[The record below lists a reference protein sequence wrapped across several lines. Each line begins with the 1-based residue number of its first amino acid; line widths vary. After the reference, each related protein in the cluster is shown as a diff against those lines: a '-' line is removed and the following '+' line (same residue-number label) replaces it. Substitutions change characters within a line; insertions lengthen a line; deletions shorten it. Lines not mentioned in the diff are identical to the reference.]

1 MSLPLNHIDN
11 RFTTQLPKDT
21 SSDNYCRTVE
31 RAAFSFVSPK
41 QTSAPELLLLNNALA
56 ESLFIETQD
65 HEHLAKL
72 LTGNDLPEA
81 LMPYAMNYGGHQFGH
96 WAGQLGD
103 GRAINLVQLR
113 DKDDALITLQLKGAG
128 PTPYSR
134 NADGLA
140 VLRSSIREFLCSEA
154 MYHLGIATTRA
165 LSLSLTGDK
174 VTRDMFYDGHPKLE
188 LGAIVCR
195 TSTSFMRFGSF
206 QLPASRGDLTLLK
219 QLVDYSI
226 TQDFPHLGEPNAD
239 VYLQWFSEIC
249 QRTCLLMVNWMRVGF
264 VHGVMNTDNMS
275 IIGETI
281 DFGPYGWIDEFDLNW
296 TPNTTDAQGKRYRF
310 GAQPQIAQWNL
321 FQLANAI
328 YPLINE
334 ADGLNTQLSEFA
346 TNYERQ
352 WLEMM
357 ADKTGLVIKN
367 QQADAALLEALETV
381 LQETPTDMTIFYR
394 LLASLPELSNEWQ
407 NHLAPA
413 FYQDFTSAHWQV
425 LNEWLVQYVSR
436 LNQEQT
442 SASQRKAMMNKV
454 NPKYVLRNFLSQQAI
469 KAAEQGQFDKLQTLY
484 QLIQQPYDE
493 QPEFEQEYFVKRPE
507 WAKNKPGC
515 SMLSCSS

>member
-1 MSLPLNHIDN
+1 MLFPKQNIDN
-11 RFTTQLPKDT
+11 RFIAQLPQDQIP
-21 SSDNYCRTVE
+21 DNYCRTVE
-31 RAAFSFVSPK
+31 YAAYSLVTPK
-41 QTSAPELLLLNNALA
+41 QTKAPSLLLLNHTLA
-56 ESLFIETQD
+56 DSLAIDTSSKEL
-65 HEHLAKL
+65 LARFF
-72 LTGNDLPEA
+72 TGNELPQGIS
-81 LMPYAMNYGGHQFGH
+81 PYAMNYGGHQFGH

-113 DKDDALITLQLKGAG
+113 DKSDALITLQLKGAG

-154 MYHLGIATTRA
+154 MHHLGIATTRA
-165 LSLSLTGDK
+165 LSLSLTGEQ
-174 VTRDMFYDGHPKLE
+174 VARDMFYDGHPKLE

-195 TSTSFMRFGSF
+195 TSPSFMRFGSF
-206 QLPASRGDLTLLK
+206 QLPASRGDLALLK

-226 TQDFPHLGEPNAD
+226 VQDFPHLGSPTAE
-239 VYLQWFSEIC
+239 VYIHWFNEVS
-249 QRTCLLMVNWMRVGF
+249 QRTCKLIVDWMRVGF

-281 DFGPYGWIDEFDLNW
+281 DYGPYGWIDEFDLDW

-334 ADGLNTQLSEFA
+334 AEPLNTILTEFA
-346 TNYERQ
+346 TNYEQQ
-352 WLEMM
+352 WAQMM
-357 ADKTGLVIKN
+357 ASKTGLTFNNKQSDIEIF
-367 QQADAALLEALETV
+367 EALESV
-381 LQETPTDMTIFYR
+381 LQQTPTDMTIFYR
-394 LLASLPELSNEWQ
+394 LLATLPKQALSWQ
-407 NHLAPA
+407 GHLTEA
-413 FYQDFTSAHWQV
+413 FYPEFTGSHWQAM
-425 LNEWLVQYVSR
+425 NEWLIRYKERVEQESTTVAER
-436 LNQEQT
+436 KIKMNQ
-442 SASQRKAMMNKV
+442 V
-454 NPKYVLRNFLSQQAI
+454 NPKYVLRNYLSQLAI
-469 KAAEQGQFDKLQTLY
+469 EDAERGNLDKLKTLY
-484 QLIQQPYDE
+484 QLIQHPYAEHPD
-493 QPEFEQEYFVKRPE
+493 FEKQYFSKRPE